1 MRPFLEE
8 ARMIPFAGSPL
19 NRASEKRIDSDW
31 IEAKRRDPSSL
42 VLPMW
47 RLEPFLL
54 GPEKFVPPIELGLIR
69 PGIVD
74 PLASAGAPYIFL
86 GLDGARAVFAL
97 DVTEARDP
105 ANVGPLA
112 GLGYFVDA
120 RTAGQLVSIEDAAII
135 GQAKALID
143 WHQRHGFCPRCG
155 APTKLMDAGYRRLC
169 GKCNAEH
176 FPRVDPVVIMLATH
190 GEACLVGRGKQFP
203 SEMFSALAGFVEP
216 GETIEEAVRRELME
230 EASLKVGEVTYHA
243 TQPWPFPSSLMIGCF
258 AKAESRDVKADETEL
273 AEVRWI
279 DRRVARELIEGKKV
293 DGVRVPPPIAI
304 AYHLIKA
311 WALA

>member
-1 MRPFLEE
+1 
-8 ARMIPFAGSPL
+8 MIPFSGSPL
-19 NRASEKRIDSDW
+19 NRASEKRTDQHW

-42 VLPMW
+42 VLPMR

-54 GPEKFVPPIELGLIR
+54 GAENAVPPVELGLVRTEIADSL
-69 PGIVD
+69 VSD
-74 PLASAGAPYIFL
+74 DALCIFL
-86 GLDGARAVFAL
+86 GLDRDTAVFAL
-97 DVTEARDP
+97 DVTEADDAHIGR
-105 ANVGPLA
+105 LA
-112 GLGYFVDA
+112 GLGYFRDA
-120 RTAGQLVSIEDAAII
+120 RVAAQMVSLEHAAII
-135 GQAKALID
+135 AQAKAMID

-169 GKCNAEH
+169 GTLKCNSEH

-203 SEMFSALAGFVEP
+203 PGMFSALAGFVEP

-230 EASLKVGEVTYHA
+230 EASVKVGEVTYYA

-258 AKAESRDVKADETEL
+258 AKAQNRDVKADETEL
-273 AEVRWI
+273 AEVRWLERKI
-279 DRRVARELIEGKKV
+279 VRQLIEGKQV

-304 AYHLIKA
+304 AHHLIRT
-311 WALA
+311 WALSDK

>member
-1 MRPFLEE
+1 
-8 ARMIPFAGSPL
+8 MIPFAGNPL
-19 NRASEKRIDSDW
+19 NRASEKRTDSNW
-31 IEAKRRDPSSL
+31 IESKRRDPSSL

-47 RLEPFLL
+47 RLEPLLL
-54 GPEKFVPPIELGLIR
+54 GPEKSAPPIKLGLLR
-69 PGIVD
+69 PGIAD
-74 PLASAGAPYIFL
+74 SLAGAGAPCIFL
-86 GLDGARAVFAL
+86 GLDGDRGVFAL
-97 DVTEARDP
+97 DVSEASDP

-112 GLGYFVDA
+112 GLGYFRDA
-120 RTAGQLVSIEDAAII
+120 RTAAQMVSIKDAAII

-155 APTKLMDAGYRRLC
+155 APTKMMDAGYRRLC

-203 SEMFSALAGFVEP
+203 PGMFSALAGFVEP

-230 EASLKVGEVTYHA
+230 EASVKVGEVTYYA

-258 AKAESRDVKADETEL
+258 AKAESRDAHADDNEL

-279 DRRVARELIEGKKV
+279 ERGVARELIEGKQV
-293 DGVRVPPPIAI
+293 DGLRVPPPIAI
-304 AYHLIKA
+304 AYHLIKT
-311 WALA
+311 WALDEK